1 MADKF
6 EETDGKQS
14 NNAMH
19 FHRKRSLHS
28 NIKSQVVVE
37 AYIYINIYIYI
48 FRKIIYKFLYL
59 FTRKQLLS
67 YYLLALFSFAFEIKN
82 ENFMIKYFS
91 FILI

>member
-37 AYIYINIYIYI
+37 AYIYIY
-48 FRKIIYKFLYL
+48 RKIIYKFLYL

-82 ENFMIKYFS
+82 DNFMIKYFN